1 MANRNELDIL
11 DRWTEEIVN
20 TCSVNESVCIAVFN
34 LNKELVYANNA
45 MWGLFKGDPSKS
57 LINPSLD
64 SLLVL
69 DGDNCLIFNG
79 YLTIGDN
86 FSVNSSILV
95 HIYRK
100 NDELLIVGGMPF
112 QQLVENNEAMHRLNR
127 ENIDLQ
133 RELIREKHKLEETL
147 ALFNAANIELKKLN
161 ADKDR
166 FISILAHDLK
176 NPFNG
181 ILGFLALLK
190 ANFRRYDDNKMEY
203 QLSIIQ
209 KSAQQT
215 YSLLED
221 ILSWA
226 RAQSSSFP
234 FEPDWLILHN
244 VCSEIADEV
253 GSIAMSK
260 DISIVCSTKDVA
272 LVFADANMLKI
283 ILRNLVSNAI
293 KFTRAG
299 GNIQIGA
306 KIEGDSVVVSVE
318 DNGIGMEPEVAA
330 DLFDLTKKFSTRGTA
345 GEHGTGI
352 GLLLCKDFVEKHQGS
367 IWVNSISEVGTT
379 FSFSIPNK
387 K

>member
-11 DRWTEEIVN
+11 EGWTQEIVN
-20 TCSVNESVCIAVFN
+20 TCSVNESISIAVFN
-34 LNKELVYANNA
+34 LNKELVYANSA
-45 MWGLFKGDPSKS
+45 MWGLFKGEPSKS
-57 LINPSLD
+57 LLNPSFD

-69 DGDNCLIFNG
+69 GSDNHLIFNG

-86 FSVNSSILV
+86 FSVNSSIMV

-100 NDELLIVGGMPF
+100 NDEILIVGGMPF
-112 QQLVENNEAMHRLNR
+112 QQFIETNQSMHRLNR
-127 ENIDLQ
+127 ENISLQ
-133 RELIREKHKLEETL
+133 RELIREKRKLEQTL
-147 ALFNAANIELKKLN
+147 EQFNAANIELRKLN
-161 ADKDR
+161 TDKDR
-166 FISILAHDLK
+166 FISILGHDLK

-203 QLSIIQ
+203 QLSVIQ

-215 YSLLED
+215 YTLLED

-234 FEPDWLILHN
+234 FEPEWLNYQN
-244 VCSEIADEV
+244 VCSDIVDDLRAN
-253 GSIAMSK
+253 AMSK
-260 DISIVCSTKDVA
+260 EISIVCSTKDVT
-272 LVFADANMLKI
+272 LVFADVNMLKT

-293 KFTRAG
+293 KFTRPG
-299 GNIQIGA
+299 GNIIISA
-306 KIEGDSVVVSVE
+306 KNEGDNVVVSVE
-318 DNGIGMEPEVAA
+318 DNGIGMDPKIAA

-367 IWVNSISEVGTT
+367 IWVKSKPEIGTT
-379 FSFSIPNK
+379 FSFSMPNK